1 MLVALEGCH
10 ERTSQVQRCT
20 PSWLVRPRAVAL
32 VRYQLDVQYISTRP
46 TQFWRCLGLFVR
58 AEKSHT
64 CVPSLTFG
72 TPVYTRQGF
81 AY

>member
-32 VRYQLDVQYISTRP
+32 VRYQLDVQYCILVLVLHSFGGVSGCLSVLKRATRVS
-46 TQFWRCLGLFVR
+46 RL
-58 AEKSHT
+58 
-64 CVPSLTFG
+64 
-72 TPVYTRQGF
+72 
-81 AY
+81 